1 MDLSAAAWEKKY
13 RERKDRWDLGC
24 PAPPLINLLASEQAP
39 KAGRLAVLGCG
50 SGQDAMLFASAGFDV
65 VGFDIAPTA
74 VERAQG
80 TAKARNLNVRF
91 LERNIF
97 DLGAELPGCFD
108 FVLEHTCF
116 CAIDPSLR
124 NQYVQM
130 VTTILRPAG
139 QLIALFST
147 HNQPG
152 GPPFGIKPQE
162 ILDLFI
168 PHFEVIL
175 FQAATDSITYRQ
187 GKEHLAIFQAR
198 TS

>member
-175 FQAATDSITYRQ
+175 FLAATDSIAYRQ